1 MQGAAIPSFLDELKK
16 RSVVRVAGFYAVA
29 GWAVFQVVNALFP
42 ALDFP
47 PWTVS
52 LSALLFLAGFPIA
65 VILAW
70 MFEITP
76 EGIKLVP
83 GDQRKFGAGQYGWID
98 WLIAAVVAAAFAF
111 AVIQLSNVRQLVSDK
126 VGSALAG
133 TSSRS
138 VAVLPFASFSA
149 AQSDGFFADGL
160 TEELI
165 NSLAQSPELKVAGR
179 TSSFYFKGRN
189 IDLREIGRKLGVAHV
204 VEGSVRRAGDR
215 MRVTA
220 QLISVRDGMHLWSQ
234 TYDRN
239 VDDALAIQTE
249 VAEAV
254 AGNLKARLVGDDSP
268 PPSDNPDDY
277 RAALIASAQ
286 LRTNDV
292 DELRSARS
300 AFAAIRG
307 RNPESAVAHAGY
319 AQATILLAQN
329 FLALPF
335 DQARREAEPAIES
348 AIKADPSSAEAWR
361 ARGAF
366 ERVMAIRTGDGAHH
380 KAALEALRKAYQ
392 LAPRDPDTMILL
404 ANQLTTEG
412 QTDQAIAL
420 VRRALTTDPLSR
432 TGQEVLA
439 GALASEGKY
448 EEAHRVF
455 ETLIA
460 LYPDYTSAA
469 SSFGSML
476 IFKQGRMDE
485 AVRLLDDPRISAD
498 DPINA
503 VLLANA
509 FANLGLDDRA
519 REALRRVPRTSDAW
533 PIVHAAELQL
543 AGRKADLLSFAL
555 SESRRTGDPIWG
567 SVQVVETSLMGQYP
581 TARAAIPANFPGV
594 LKSPPDVADYRDVD
608 ILLTA
613 TALRE
618 TGAATQANNVLEAML
633 GRMRGRSFQSGDQ
646 LAGQA
651 MILAALGR
659 QDEAIAT
666 FERAAA
672 AGWRMLIDFDYFVRV
687 DQYPFMAETARDPR
701 FRKIVAGIEADL
713 ARMRESVE
721 KDGPPASTAKASP

>member
-1 MQGAAIPSFLDELKK
+1 
-16 RSVVRVAGFYAVA
+16 R
-29 GWAVFQVVNALFP
+29 
-42 ALDFP
+42 
-47 PWTVS
+47 
-52 LSALLFLAGFPIA
+52 
-65 VILAW
+65 
-70 MFEITP
+70 
-76 EGIKLVP
+76 
-83 GDQRKFGAGQYGWID
+83 RKFGAGRYGWID
-98 WLIAAVVAAAFAF
+98 WLIAAVVAAAFVF
-111 AVIQLSNVRQLVSDK
+111 AVVQLSNVRQMVSEK
-126 VGSALAG
+126 VGSALSG

-189 IDLREIGRKLGVAHV
+189 IDLREIGSKLGVAHV
-204 VEGSVRRAGDR
+204 VEGSVRRDGDR

-234 TYDRN
+234 TYDRGT
-239 VDDALAIQTE
+239 DDALAIQTE

-254 AGNLKARLVGDDSP
+254 ATNLKARLVGNRAAGSA
-268 PPSDNPDDY
+268 SDPDDY
-277 RAALIASAQ
+277 RATLIASAQ

-292 DELRSARS
+292 DELRAART
-300 AFAAIRG
+300 AFAALRAS
-307 RNPESAVAHAGY
+307 NPESAVAHAGF

-335 DQARREAEPAIES
+335 DEARREAAAAIDR
-348 AIKADPSSAEAWR
+348 AIKADSRSADAWR

-380 KAALEALRKAYQ
+380 KAALEAFRQAHK

-404 ANQLTTEG
+404 ANQLITSG
-412 QTDQAIAL
+412 QTGQAIGLIRQAL
-420 VRRALTTDPLSR
+420 VTDPLSR

-439 GALASEGKY
+439 SALASEGKY
-448 EEAHRVF
+448 EEAHRTF
-455 ETLIA
+455 ETLLA
-460 LYPDYTSAA
+460 LYPDYISAA
-469 SSFGSML
+469 TSFGSML

-485 AVRLLDDPRISAD
+485 AVRLLDDPKLSAD

-503 VLLANA
+503 ALLANA
-509 FANLGLDDRA
+509 LANLGLGDRA
-519 REALRRVPRTSDAW
+519 NEALHRIPRDSPAW

-555 SESRRTGDPIWG
+555 SEGRRTGDPIWG
-567 SVQVVETSLMGQYP
+567 SVQVVETSLMGQYL
-581 TARAAIPANFPGV
+581 TARAAIPSNFPGV
-594 LKSPPDVADYRDVD
+594 LKTPPEVAGYRDIDV
-608 ILLTA
+608 LLAA

-618 TGAATQANNVLEAML
+618 TGSAAQANIVLEAML
-633 GRMRGRSFQSGDQ
+633 SHMRGRGFQAGDQ
-646 LAGQA
+646 LAGQG

-672 AGWRMLIDFDYFVRV
+672 SGWRILIDFDYFVRI

-701 FRKIVAGIEADL
+701 FRKVIAGIEADL
-713 ARMRESVE
+713 ARMRESV
-721 KDGPPASTAKASP
+721 ARQSSATAP

>member
-1 MQGAAIPSFLDELKK
+1 MAIPSFLDELKK

-52 LSALLFLAGFPIA
+52 LAALLFLAGFPIA

-70 MFEITP
+70 MFEMTP
-76 EGIKLVP
+76 DGIRLVP
-83 GDQRKFGAGQYGWID
+83 GNRRKFGAGRYGWID
-98 WLIAAVVAAAFAF
+98 WLIAAVVAAAFVF
-111 AVIQLSNVRQLVSDK
+111 AVIQLSNVRQLVSEK
-126 VGSALAG
+126 VGSALSGA
-133 TSSRS
+133 SSRS

-189 IDLREIGRKLGVAHV
+189 IDLREIGQKLGVAHV

-234 TYDRN
+234 TYDRG

-254 AGNLKARLVGDDSP
+254 ATNLKAKLVGSEAP
-268 PPSDNPDDY
+268 AAADNPDDY
-277 RAALIASAQ
+277 RATLIASAQ
-286 LRTNDV
+286 LQTNDV
-292 DELRSARS
+292 DELRAART
-300 AFAAIRG
+300 AFAALRA
-307 RNPESAVAHAGY
+307 RNPDSAVAHSGFAR
-319 AQATILLAQN
+319 ATIFLAQN

-335 DQARREAEPAIES
+335 DEARREAAAAIES
-348 AIKADPSSAEAWR
+348 AIQADPESADSWR

-380 KAALEALRKAYQ
+380 KAALDALRKAYA

-404 ANQLTTEG
+404 ANQLVTQG
-412 QTDQAIAL
+412 QTDQAIGL
-420 VRRALTTDPLSR
+420 LRRALATDPLSR

-439 GALASEGKY
+439 GALASQGKY
-448 EEAHRVF
+448 EEAHRAF
-455 ETLIA
+455 ETLLA

-485 AVRLLDDPRISAD
+485 AVRLLDDPKISAD

-509 FANLGLDDRA
+509 LANLGLHDRA
-519 REALRRVPRTSDAW
+519 NQALNRIPRDSPAW

-543 AGRKADLLSFAL
+543 AGKKADLLSFSL
-555 SESRRTGDPIWG
+555 SEGRRTGDPIWG
-567 SVQVVETSLMGQYP
+567 AIQVVETSLMGQYP
-581 TARAAIPANFPGV
+581 TARAAIPSNFPGV
-594 LKSPPDVADYRDVD
+594 LQTPPDVGGYRDIDV
-608 ILLTA
+608 ILAA

-618 TGAATQANNVLEAML
+618 TGSAAQANAVLEAML
-633 GRMRGRSFQSGDQ
+633 KRVQGQSFQAGDQ
-646 LAGQA
+646 IAGQA

-659 QDEAIAT
+659 QDEAIAE
-666 FERAAA
+666 FERASA

-713 ARMRESVE
+713 ARMRETVT
-721 KDGPPASTAKASP
+721 KDSAARP

>member
-1 MQGAAIPSFLDELKK
+1 M
-16 RSVVRVAGFYAVA
+16 RVAGFYAVA

-47 PWTVS
+47 QWTVS
-52 LSALLFLAGFPIA
+52 LAALLFLAGFPIA

-83 GDQRKFGAGQYGWID
+83 GDRRKFGAGQYGWID
-98 WLIAAVVAAAFAF
+98 WLIAAVVAAAFVF
-111 AVIQLSNVRQLVSDK
+111 AVVQLSNVRQLVSEK
-126 VGSALAG
+126 IGSALTGA
-133 TSSRS
+133 SSRS

-189 IDLREIGRKLGVAHV
+189 IDLREIGTKLGVAHV
-204 VEGSVRRAGDR
+204 VEGSVRRDGDR

-234 TYDRN
+234 TYDRGTE
-239 VDDALAIQTE
+239 DALAIQTE

-254 AGNLKARLVGDDSP
+254 ATNLKARLVGGETP
-268 PPSDNPDDY
+268 PARNDPDDY
-277 RAALIASAQ
+277 RATLIAGAQ

-292 DELRSARS
+292 DELRAARTAFSALRV
-300 AFAAIRG
+300 
-307 RNPESAVAHAGY
+307 RNPESAVAHAGF

-335 DQARREAEPAIES
+335 DEARREAGAAIES
-348 AIKADPSSAEAWR
+348 AIKADPRSADAWR
-361 ARGAF
+361 SKGTF

-380 KAALEALRKAYQ
+380 KNALEAFRKAHE
-392 LAPRDPDTMILL
+392 LAPRDPETMVLM
-404 ANQLTTEG
+404 ANQLVTEG
-412 QTDQAIAL
+412 QTSQAIGLLRQAL
-420 VRRALTTDPLSR
+420 ATDPLSR
-432 TGQEVLA
+432 TAQEVLA

-448 EEAHRVF
+448 DEAHRTF
-455 ETLIA
+455 ATLIS
-460 LYPDYTSAA
+460 LYPDYTSAK

-476 IFKQGRMDE
+476 IFKQGRLDE
-485 AVRLLDDPRISAD
+485 AVRLLDDPKVSAD

-503 VLLANA
+503 VLLASA
-509 FANLGLDDRA
+509 LANLGLNERA
-519 REALRRVPRTSDAW
+519 GEALRRIPRDSPAW
-533 PIVHAAELQL
+533 PIMHAAELQL
-543 AGRKADLLSFAL
+543 EGRKGDLLSYAL
-555 SESRRTGDPIWG
+555 SEGRRTGDPIWG
-567 SVQVVETSLMGQYP
+567 SVQVAETTLMGQYL

-594 LKSPPDVADYRDVD
+594 LKTPPEIAGYRDIDV
-608 ILLTA
+608 ILAA

-618 TGAATQANNVLEAML
+618 TGSADQAKAALEAML
-633 GRMRGRSFQSGDQ
+633 GQMEGRSFKAGDQ

-659 QDEAIAT
+659 RDEAIAT

-672 AGWRMLIDFDYFVRV
+672 SGWRLLIDFDYFVRM
-687 DQYPFMAETARDPR
+687 DQYPFMAETVRDPR
-701 FRKIVAGIEADL
+701 FRKIVADIEADL
-713 ARMRESVE
+713 ARMRGAVE
-721 KDGPPASTAKASP
+721 KRSPAPPAS

>member
-1 MQGAAIPSFLDELKK
+1 M
-16 RSVVRVAGFYAVA
+16 RVAGVYAVA
-29 GWAVFQVVNALFP
+29 GWAVFQVINAIFPPLGFP
-42 ALDFP
+42 A
-47 PWTVS
+47 WTVS

-76 EGIKLVP
+76 DGIKLVP
-83 GDQRKFGAGQYGWID
+83 GNRRKFGAGQYGWID

-111 AVIQLSNVRQLVSDK
+111 AVVQLSNLRQLVSEK
-126 VGSALAG
+126 VGSALVG
-133 TSSRS
+133 TSSKS

-149 AQSDGFFADGL
+149 AQSDGYFADGL

-204 VEGSVRRAGDR
+204 VEGSVRRDGDR

-234 TYDRN
+234 TYDRG

-254 AGNLKARLVGDDSP
+254 ATNLKAKLVGSATQA
-268 PPSDNPDDY
+268 PSADPEDY
-277 RAALIASAQ
+277 RATLIAGAQ

-292 DELRSARS
+292 DELRLART
-300 AFAAIRG
+300 AFAGLRD
-307 RNPESAVAHAGY
+307 RNPGSAVAHAGY
-319 AQATILLAQN
+319 AQATIFLAQN

-335 DQARREAEPAIES
+335 DDARREAETAIER
-348 AIKADPSSAEAWR
+348 AIRADPRSADAWR

-366 ERVMAIRTGDGAHH
+366 ERVMAIRTGDGARH
-380 KAALEALRKAYQ
+380 KLALDALRKAYA

-404 ANQLTTEG
+404 ANQLNIEG
-412 QTDQAIAL
+412 QTGQAIGLLRQAL
-420 VRRALTTDPLSR
+420 ITDPLSR

-448 EEAHRVF
+448 EEARRAY

-469 SSFGSML
+469 TSFGSML

-485 AVRLLDDPRISAD
+485 AVRLLDDPKLSAD

-509 FANLGLDDRA
+509 LANLGLGDRA
-519 REALRRVPRTSDAW
+519 NEALHRIPRESPAW

-543 AGRKADLLSFAL
+543 AGKKADLLSFAL
-555 SESRRTGDPIWG
+555 SEGRRTGDPIWG
-567 SVQVVETSLMGQYP
+567 SVQVVETSLMGQYL
-581 TARAAIPANFPGV
+581 TARAAVPANFPGV
-594 LKSPPDVADYRDVD
+594 LKTPPEVAGYRDID
-608 ILLTA
+608 AILAA

-618 TGAATQANNVLEAML
+618 TGSGAQARIVLETML
-633 GRMRGRSFQSGDQ
+633 SHMRGRGFQAGDQ

-659 QDEAIAT
+659 RDEAIAT

-672 AGWRMLIDFDYFVRV
+672 SGWRMLIDFDYFVRV

-701 FRKIVAGIEADL
+701 FRKIIAGIETDL
-713 ARMRESVE
+713 ARMRTNVE
-721 KDGPPASTAKASP
+721 KQGKAAPAPAP